1 MLYIFIKDNEETVK
15 VFIKSAL
22 IKYQSVTFWHETC
35 LKSIKQLN
43 FIIMKE
49 LIKQYENA
57 KKSAKTYMKNGQI
70 NAYFEALL
78 EMNKYKRMMV
88 AVVAN

>member
-1 MLYIFIKDNEETVK
+1 MNF
-15 VFIKSAL
+15 
-22 IKYQSVTFWHETC
+22 VTFWHETC
-35 LKSIKQLN
+35 LYVINELKQ
-43 FIIMKE
+43 IIMKE

-57 KKSAKTYMKNGQI
+57 KNRAKTYMKNGQI

-78 EMNKYKRMMV
+78 EMNKYKKMLV

>member
-1 MLYIFIKDNEETVK
+1 
-15 VFIKSAL
+15 
-22 IKYQSVTFWHETC
+22 
-35 LKSIKQLN
+35 
-43 FIIMKE
+43 MKE

-88 AVVAN
+88 VVVSN

>member
-1 MLYIFIKDNEETVK
+1 MN
-15 VFIKSAL
+15 
-22 IKYQSVTFWHETC
+22 
-35 LKSIKQLN
+35 
-43 FIIMKE
+43 E

-57 KKSAKTYMKNGQI
+57 KKSAKVNMKKGQI
-70 NAYFEALL
+70 NAYFDALL